1 MTRLV
6 QFTPGEYFHIYN
18 RGTNKMQIF
27 LSDYDY
33 SRFQKLL
40 YLANSKETVKFSD
53 LNTNNPNLIW
63 MIKRGET
70 LVDIGAYSIMP
81 NHFHILIRSK
91 NKKDT
96 GLFLQRI
103 LLSYSKYFNIKNERS
118 GSLFQ
123 GKSKAEHIKDDVYL
137 RYIYTYIH
145 LNIIKLIQNNWK
157 EIGIKNIKKA
167 KEYLKKYKYSS
178 FIDYL
183 EIKRPEEKILNK
195 KVFPNYFQTSKKFE
209 KEVSEFLN
217 YDKNY

>member
-18 RGTNKMQIF
+18 RGTNKMKIF

-53 LNTNNPNLIW
+53 LNPKSPYPVWTQ
-63 MIKRGET
+63 KRGET
-70 LVDIGAYSIMP
+70 LVDIGAYSLMP

-91 NKKDT
+91 NEKDT

-103 LLSYSKYFNIKNERS
+103 LLSHSKYFNIKNERS
-118 GSLFQ
+118 GTLFQ
-123 GKSKAEHIKDDVYL
+123 GKSKAEHINKDTYL
-137 RYIYTYIH
+137 KYIYTYIH
-145 LNIIKLIQNNWK
+145 LNIIKLIQSDWK
-157 EIGIKNIKKA
+157 EVGIKNIKKA
-167 KEYLKKYKYSS
+167 KEYLKNYKYSS

-183 EIKRPEEKILNK
+183 GINRLEGGILNK
-195 KVFPNYFQTSKKFE
+195 KAFPNYFQTPKQFE
-209 KEVSEFLN
+209 KEIFEFLD
-217 YDKNY
+217 YGKN